1 MTVKSNSDKKKKNY
15 WTYSVVSVLII
26 AVILVVLQGNQS
38 PVSST
43 QETEAILVQGTALVT
58 PGKSVVVSTPNGDF
72 SINVPPDAIEAGG
85 SLVVV
90 EREPNLF
97 SESAKDIERV
107 WLRPRIVNVVYRN
120 SKNEIINDPVF
131 QQSVELCF
139 LLNQNEWAR
148 YLRLP
153 QDHQIQYYKETDTP
167 KKWVGLKTYA
177 NEFDRT
183 LCARVDHL
191 TLFAL
196 SIQGA
201 PMPVTGQ
208 YEIYQP

>member
-1 MTVKSNSDKKKKNY
+1 MTVKANSEKKKKNY
-15 WTYSVVSVLII
+15 MTYSVISVLII

-38 PVSST
+38 PASST
-43 QETEAILVQGTALVT
+43 QETEAILIQGTALVT
-58 PGKSVVVSTPNGDF
+58 AGKSVVVSTPDGDF
-72 SINVPPDAIEAGG
+72 SINVPPDAIESGG

-97 SESAKDIERV
+97 AESAQDLERV

-120 SKNEIINDPVF
+120 SRNEIINDPVF
-131 QQSVELCF
+131 QQPVELCF
-139 LLNQNEWAR
+139 LLNENEWAR

-153 QDHQIQYYKETDTP
+153 QDHQIQYYKETETP

-177 NEFDRT
+177 NELNRT